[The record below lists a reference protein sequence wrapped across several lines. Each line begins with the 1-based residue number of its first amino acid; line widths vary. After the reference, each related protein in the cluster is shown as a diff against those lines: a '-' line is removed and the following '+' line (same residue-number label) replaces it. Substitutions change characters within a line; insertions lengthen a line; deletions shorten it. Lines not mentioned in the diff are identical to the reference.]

1 MPRTGLTPLEIREKA
16 IDAAEERIRRH
27 GFEKF
32 RLVDIA
38 KDLDVSHVALYKH
51 FPDKQALLNAVSE
64 KWLNRID
71 ETLLKIIEKKKL
83 PKDLLFDWFL
93 TFHQLK
99 KEKVQTDP
107 ELFKAFDMAAVS
119 LKPFV
124 VKHINEM
131 YRQLQVLLQK
141 ALDEKAI
148 QGDTAVNLGK
158 IFFEATVSFHHPK
171 LVLQHL
177 AEKREKLLKRILETI
192 WTGVE

>member
-1 MPRTGLTPLEIREKA
+1 MPRTGLTPIEIREKA
-16 IDAAEERIRRH
+16 TDAAEERIRRH

-64 KWLNRID
+64 RWLNRID
-71 ETLLKIIEKKKL
+71 ETLLKIIEKKK
-83 PKDLLFDWFL
+83 PSKDLLFEWFL
-93 TFHQLK
+93 SFHQLK
-99 KEKVQTDP
+99 KDKVQTDP
-107 ELFKAFDMAAVS
+107 ELFKAFDLAAES

-131 YRQLQVLLQK
+131 YRQLQILLQK
-141 ALDEKAI
+141 GLDEKSI
-148 QGDTAVNLGK
+148 KGDTAINLAK

-171 LVLQHL
+171 LVYQHL
-177 AEKREKLLKRILETI
+177 TEKREKLLKQILEVLWDGLI
-192 WTGVE
+192 

>member
-51 FPDKQALLNAVSE
+51 FPDKQELLNAVSE
-64 KWLNRID
+64 RWLNRID
-71 ETLLKIIEKKKL
+71 ETLLKITEKKK
-83 PKDLLFDWFL
+83 PSKELLFDWFL
-93 TFHQLK
+93 TFHQMK

-107 ELFKAFDMAAVS
+107 ELFKAFDIAAES

-131 YRQLQVLLQK
+131 YRQLQLLLQK

-148 QGDTAVNLGK
+148 QGDSATNLGK
-158 IFFEATVSFHHPK
+158 IFFEATVGFHHPK
-171 LVLQHL
+171 LVHQHL
-177 AEKREKLLKRILETI
+177 AEKREKLLKQILETI
-192 WTGVE
+192 WNSTN